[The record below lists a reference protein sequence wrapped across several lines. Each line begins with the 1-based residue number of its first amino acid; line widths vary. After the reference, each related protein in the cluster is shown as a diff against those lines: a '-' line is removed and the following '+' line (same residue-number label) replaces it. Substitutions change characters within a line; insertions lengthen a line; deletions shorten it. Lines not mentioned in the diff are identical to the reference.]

1 MFWNRDLPPELQ
13 DKKPEEIAAALKKLK
28 ELEDAS
34 VKGAEE
40 KTKWEKQLA
49 DMKTESDQMRSKLQE
64 WEVAAQQAAAQQQQA
79 QNQNQNPASVW
90 DDPDKYI
97 DERTR
102 GTQMAALAAAR
113 MAARLTFQQGLAPRD
128 QKIFNKYA
136 SEIDKTMDT
145 YHPMAQGM
153 PQNWHTAFVYTKG
166 AHEQEISKMESEN
179 TPFFSEPGSRGA
191 PNEPAPAEDKLTAE
205 EEEACETFHWDKA
218 GYLKQKKAG
227 AMYQSE
233 KGAYARF
240 PVPESNAK
248 RA

>member
-1 MFWNRDLPPELQ
+1 MVFWNRDEVPPELQ
-13 DKKPEEIAAALKKLK
+13 GKKPEEIAASLKRLK

-34 VKGAEE
+34 EAS
-40 KTKWEKQLA
+40 KTKFEEELKALRG
-49 DMKTESDQMRSKLQE
+49 ESEAQRAKLTE
-64 WEVAAQQAAAQQQQA
+64 WENAAQQAAAQMQQQRPVGA
-79 QNQNQNPASVW
+79 SEQTSVW

-102 GTQMAALAAAR
+102 GTQIAALGAAR
-113 MAARLTFQQGLAPRD
+113 MAARLTFQQGLASRD

-136 SEIDKTMDT
+136 NEIDKTIET

-153 PQNWHTAFVYTKG
+153 PQNWSTAFIYIKG
-166 AHEQEISKMESEN
+166 LHEQDISKMEAEN
-179 TPFFSEPGSRGA
+179 TPFFSEPGSRGTEQAA
-191 PNEPAPAEDKLTAE
+191 PPAEEKLTAE

-240 PVPESNAK
+240 PVPAGPDRK
-248 RA
+248 

>member
-1 MFWNRDLPPELQ
+1 MVFWNREQVPPELQ
-13 DKKPEEIAAALKKLK
+13 DKKPEEIAASLKRLK
-28 ELEDAS
+28 ELE
-34 VKGAEE
+34 E
-40 KTKWEKQLA
+40 
-49 DMKTESDQMRSKLQE
+49 
-64 WEVAAQQAAAQQQQA
+64 QQAASATDKSKFEEQLKALQTEGETMKAKLSEWENAAAQASAQMQQQQSA
-79 QNQNQNPASVW
+79 QQPSSVW

-102 GTQMAALAAAR
+102 GTQIAAMGAAR
-113 MAARLTFQQGLAPRD
+113 MAARLTFQQGLTPRD
-128 QKIFNKYA
+128 QKIFNKYG
-136 SEIDKTMDT
+136 SEIDKTMET

-153 PQNWHTAFVYTKG
+153 PQNWHTAFVYIKG
-166 AHEQEISKMESEN
+166 LHEQDISKMEAEN

-191 PNEPAPAEDKLTAE
+191 QQETKPAEEKLTPE

-240 PVPESNAK
+240 PVPTRSESK
-248 RA
+248 